1 MPIKASNQVTIT
13 NVADGRDSVTV
24 ILTDENHTFAADSS
38 GHAAAA
44 AVSTDILAF
53 QGIKRIAAAVG
64 SITGLPAG
72 MTMTVKNN
80 GTASTSVTVAV
91 TSSLTALSGTVNIPI
106 TANGV
111 SITKVFS
118 YTLSKAGAAGSA
130 GAPAKAVDLSAT
142 SQVFKSSDGGITF
155 SPDTIRLT
163 PVFQGG
169 ITFGKWQYSRDGGS
183 SWTDVSG
190 AAHGLTVS
198 SGALTISKTSD
209 LFTRDVTS
217 LSLKCISSDSAY
229 FDVITVLKLYDTADL
244 EIGGRNLALNSR
256 KGWYSASSHVMNGRL
271 SETWVP
277 GAVYTVSLK
286 GSVTGA
292 GLGLWR
298 DLGNTPAAENLSY
311 DETKKIYQATFT
323 CPDPAPGD
331 TDVNTFSVATHPA
344 SETVTA
350 SVEWIKIERGN
361 HATDWTPAPE
371 DINTQTSLTV
381 LGTQSGVTG
390 NWTGK
395 ADLFYLQDGQQ
406 ITYWLPYNGSG
417 NASLNLTLADGS
429 ATGAVPC
436 YYSGSTRLTTQYP
449 ANNAIRLIYRQNV
462 SAGSSVISQGWWA
475 DANYNADTYDRVKH
489 ASPITAK
496 SAITAKKLIVG
507 DNSGYFHLAPSAG
520 FDITKQILY
529 AAGSIAAG
537 ATGTNNFT
545 QFPEVDLQATKAGWT
560 GEAKKTCYLVGT
572 LSGTTFTPG
581 SALFTTTEPAS
592 EDHLLYISLGYMSG
606 THKIYLYPQHD
617 IYMYSDNGF
626 KALPQIISETK
637 STLSGVSSIVNKVD
651 KSITDKVWMTDIDG
665 KISAYDNTTVKTITD
680 KVTSLTTDL
689 SGISSKVSTAET
701 SLRTMDGR
709 VTSLTTRVNSAE
721 QKITDEA
728 ITSTVRQYVQ
738 IGGVNLLDGTRDF
751 SGMTGGFG
759 YNDGWEDGF
768 AVYYYKNNSGTE
780 NENVCVWHDKINI
793 KPNTYYSLSFYACGD
808 GYIDSVLYNS
818 SDSAYNPCINSESLS
833 GGFGSSSSD
842 GRVCHELGSN
852 WARYK
857 MIFKTKEDA
866 SGFMTVVPA
875 IMYPTGQIYIYGIK
889 FEEGQ
894 IPTAWS
900 PSPNDTDAEISAVQT
915 TASQLSDRFRWIV
928 KSGTSSSNF
937 ELTDRTA
944 TLAAN
949 YINLHGLISFNG
961 LSSETQGKINATP
974 AWITTNG
981 NTLLNLKNMVMKW
994 TDNAISTTTQING
1007 GWIKTNTIT
1016 AEKIALGDFTN
1027 YVTANEA
1034 LSKSAITGNHPF
1046 GSGGDNIFSNGYI
1059 TKKTSSNAYLALTQY
1074 KPNSF
1079 NNNDELYYTFTA
1091 KGSASGSCTVSV
1103 FFCGNRSTDDLTT
1116 KVTVSGPTHSLTTAE
1131 QTFSGTI
1138 KLGSCKNYGY
1148 YAICIYDRST
1158 SKIQIYAKN
1167 VCVRKKNQG
1176 ELIVDGSITAE
1187 KLAANSIT
1195 SAKIATD
1202 AIKSRNYV
1210 SGTSGAYLNLSNGT
1224 FDSKYLKWDSNG
1236 KLTATAGL
1244 IGGWTIDSANNTRL
1258 FSQFIHG
1265 SDQYTVY
1272 LQPMSATHTTSTYS
1286 VFVNKNNTIMGGLRT
1301 DGHLMTGAGLDVVAG
1316 GANISGGLTCN
1327 GILNMG
1333 SNKIQW
1339 NMAGN
1344 DSAAIIVRNWGTD
1357 NGGLEFCTG
1366 DNGNEPIY
1374 VSQYS
1379 DNDYISNT
1387 YTRRAELLDRSG
1399 NTKLPGILDVGVST
1413 RVVDY
1418 LIAGQGKVYRAVIGS
1433 GGTDRVFFSLQKNDG
1448 TWLNEFGIYPDHIST
1463 TGSMWCNIYKSKA
1476 NNQSNAVQIHT
1487 NYALYVKN
1495 YAGTDPQEII
1505 AGKYTT
1511 ASSEKFKSNIS
1522 PYQENALS
1530 LIRRSPVYSYNRKID
1545 LEKGIHKKEIGF
1557 VIERG
1562 APDCIVNET
1571 RDAVNMYSI
1580 SGILWKGM
1588 QELDGCLAA
1597 HAGRISEI
1605 ESKES
1610 QLEHEIQNLNS
1621 QLARAYALLAAHG
1634 IRETISSEEEIKC

>member
-80 GTASTSVTVAV
+80 GTASASVTVAV

-118 YTLSKAGAAGSA
+118 YTLSKAGAAGAA

-142 SQVFKSSDGGITF
+142 SQVFKSSDGGLTF

-183 SWTDVSG
+183 SWTDVSA

-701 SLRTMDGR
+701 TLRTMDGQ
-709 VTSLTTRVNSAE
+709 VTSLTARVNSAE

-780 NENVCVWHDKINI
+780 NEDVCVWHDKINI

-808 GYIDSVLYNS
+808 GYIDSILCNS
-818 SDSAYNPCINSESLS
+818 SDSACNPCINSESLS

-961 LSSETQGKINATP
+961 LNSDTQGKINATP

-981 NTLLNLKNMVMKW
+981 NTMLNLKNMVMKW

-1027 YVTANEA
+1027 YVTANEV
-1034 LSKSAITGNHPF
+1034 LSPSAVIGNHPF
-1046 GSGGDNIFSNGYI
+1046 GSGGDNIFSSGYI
-1059 TKKTSSNAYLALTQY
+1059 TKKTSSNAYLAMSQY

-1079 NNNDELYYTFTA
+1079 NNNEELYYTFTA

-1103 FFCGNRSTDDLTT
+1103 FFYGDRSTDDLTY
-1116 KVTVSGPTHSLTTAE
+1116 KNFYSGPTHSLTTAE

-1138 KLGSCKNYGY
+1138 KLGACKNYGY

-1258 FSQFIHG
+1258 FSQFTYG
-1265 SDQYTVY
+1265 SDQYTLY
-1272 LQPMSATHTTSTYS
+1272 LQPMSATHTTGTYS
-1286 VFVNKNNTIMGGLRT
+1286 VFINKNSTIIAGLRT
-1301 DGHLMTGAGLDVVAG
+1301 DGYFMTKSGLGVAG
-1316 GANISGGLTCN
+1316 GATFDDGLSCN
-1327 GILNMG
+1327 GTLHMA

-1339 NMAGN
+1339 NMAGS
-1344 DSAAIIVRNWGTD
+1344 DSAAIIARDWGTD
-1357 NGGLEFCTG
+1357 NGGLEICTG
-1366 DNGNEPIY
+1366 DNGNEAIFIT
-1374 VSQYS
+1374 QYP
-1379 DNDYISNT
+1379 DNNYNFNT
-1387 YTRRAELLDRSG
+1387 YTRRADLLDSSG
-1399 NTKLPGILDVGVST
+1399 NTKFPGILDVGVSV
-1413 RVVDY
+1413 RAASH
-1418 LIAGQGKVYRAVIGS
+1418 LIAGQGKYYRAVVAS
-1433 GGTDRVFFSLQKNDG
+1433 GGSDRVYFSLQKNDG

-1610 QLEHEIQNLNS
+1610 QLEREIQNLNS

>member
-53 QGIKRIAAAVG
+53 QGVKRIAAAVG

-80 GTASTSVTVAV
+80 GTASASVTVAV

-118 YTLSKAGAAGSA
+118 YTLSKAGAAGAA

-142 SQVFKSSDGGITF
+142 SQVFKSSDGGLTF

-183 SWTDVSG
+183 SWTDVSA

-311 DETKKIYQATFT
+311 DETKKIYQATFI

-417 NASLNLTLADGS
+417 NATLNLTLADGS

-462 SAGSSVISQGWWA
+462 SAGSSVISHGWWA

-496 SAITAKKLIVG
+496 TAITAGKLIVG

-560 GEAKKTCYLVGT
+560 GAAKKTCYLVGT

-581 SALFTTTEPAS
+581 SVLFTTTEPAS

-637 STLSGVSSIVNKVD
+637 STLSGVSSIVDKVD

-701 SLRTMDGR
+701 TLRTMDGQ
-709 VTSLTTRVNSAE
+709 VTSLTARVNSAE

-759 YNDGWEDGF
+759 YEYGWENGF
-768 AVYYYKNNSGTE
+768 TSYYYQNTSDSE
-780 NENVCVWHDKINI
+780 SENVCIWHDTIDI
-793 KPNTYYSLSFYACGD
+793 KPNTYYALSFYAS
-808 GYIDSVLYNS
+808 GYGSIDSILCNS
-818 SDSAYNPCINSESLS
+818 VSSAYNPCVESESLS
-833 GGFGSSSSD
+833 GGTGSSSSD
-842 GRVCHELGSN
+842 GRVTHLLDSN
-852 WARYK
+852 WYRYK
-857 MIFKTKEDA
+857 MVFKTREDA
-866 SGFMTVVPA
+866 SGIITVIPA
-875 IMYPTGQIYIYGIK
+875 ILHPVGEIYIYGIK

-894 IPTAWS
+894 IPTDWS
-900 PSPNDTDAEISAVQT
+900 PSSNDTDMKISAVQT

-1027 YVTANEA
+1027 YVTANEV
-1034 LSKSAITGNHPF
+1034 LSQSAIAGNHPF
-1046 GSGGDNIFSNGYI
+1046 GSGGDNIFSSGYI
-1059 TKKTSSNAYLALTQY
+1059 TKKTSSNPYLALTQY

-1079 NNNDELYYTFTA
+1079 NNNEELYYTFTA

-1138 KLGSCKNYGY
+1138 NLGSCKNYGY
-1148 YAICIYDRST
+1148 YAICIYDKSS

-1176 ELIVDGSITAE
+1176 ELIVDGSITADKINVNSLE
-1187 KLAANSIT
+1187 AISANIGGFSIGGSYIAKGTTALAGASNSVYLGTNGISCGTTFKVTNAGEMNCSNAIITGGNIVLSTGEESIPSIT
-1195 SAKIATD
+1195 LKTNSPAYINMNGYM
-1202 AIKSRNYV
+1202 IRSFSRD
-1210 SGTSGAYLNLSNGT
+1210 SGKEL
-1224 FDSKYLKWDSNG
+1224 W
-1236 KLTATAGL
+1236 
-1244 IGGWTIDSANNTRL
+1244 RL
-1258 FSQFIHG
+1258 FSMFSSTAIFSIKGRILVEKSYDG
-1265 SDQYTVY
+1265 SWGSLETVGDM
-1272 LQPMSATHTTSTYS
+1272 LCGGNIDVTGSAS
-1286 VFVNKNNTIMGGLRT
+1286 I
-1301 DGHLMTGAGLDVVAG
+1301 AGTLDVQGHSRTANYLCAG
-1316 GANISGGLTCN
+1316 
-1327 GILNMG
+1327 
-1333 SNKIQW
+1333 
-1339 NMAGN
+1339 
-1344 DSAAIIVRNWGTD
+1344 
-1357 NGGLEFCTG
+1357 
-1366 DNGNEPIY
+1366 Y
-1374 VSQYS
+1374 
-1379 DNDYISNT
+1379 
-1387 YTRRAELLDRSG
+1387 
-1399 NTKLPGILDVGVST
+1399 
-1413 RVVDY
+1413 
-1418 LIAGQGKVYRAVIGS
+1418 GKVNRAVIGS
-1433 GGTDRVFFSLQKNDG
+1433 AGDRVWFSLQKNDSS
-1448 TWLNEFGIYPDHIST
+1448 WANEIGLFPDHT
-1463 TGSMWCNIYKSKA
+1463 HLQKPLWCNTIRSCA

-1588 QELDGCLAA
+1588 QELDCCLAA
-1597 HAGRISEI
+1597 HAGRITEI

-1610 QLEHEIQNLNS
+1610 QLEREIQNLNS

>member
-80 GTASTSVTVAV
+80 GTASASVTVAV

-111 SITKVFS
+111 SFTKVFS

-142 SQVFKSSDGGITF
+142 SQVFKSSDGGLTF

-190 AAHGLTVS
+190 ASHGLTVS
-198 SGALTISKTSD
+198 TGALTISKTSD

-298 DLGNTPAAENLSY
+298 DLGNTPAAESLSY

-701 SLRTMDGR
+701 TLRTMNGQ
-709 VTSLTTRVNSAE
+709 VTSLTARVNSAE

-780 NENVCVWHDKINI
+780 NEDVCVWHDKINI

-808 GYIDSVLYNS
+808 GYIDSILCNS
-818 SDSAYNPCINSESLS
+818 SDSACNPCINSESLS

-974 AWITTNG
+974 VWITTNG

-1027 YVTANEA
+1027 YVTANEV
-1034 LSKSAITGNHPF
+1034 LSQSAIAGNHPF

-1059 TKKTSSNAYLALTQY
+1059 TKKTSSNPYLALTQY

-1079 NNNDELYYTFTA
+1079 NNNEELYYTFTA

-1103 FFCGNRSTDDLTT
+1103 FFYGDRSTDNLTH
-1116 KVTVSGPTHSLTTAE
+1116 KSSYSGPTHSLTTAE

-1272 LQPMSATHTTSTYS
+1272 LQPMSATHTTGTYS

-1301 DGHLMTGAGLDVVAG
+1301 DGYLMTGTGLGVGG
-1316 GANISGGLTCN
+1316 GATISGGLEVSDGATIN
-1327 GILNMG
+1327 SGLTVSYG
-1333 SNKIQW
+1333 GAKI
-1339 NMAGN
+1339 GGTLTI
-1344 DSAAIIVRNWGTD
+1344 DYGGAAV
-1357 NGGLEFCTG
+1357 TG
-1366 DNGNEPIY
+1366 DVETSGAFLGGIGKTYRFAAGGAGDCVWMDCRNA
-1374 VSQYS
+1374 
-1379 DNDYISNT
+1379 SN
-1387 YTRRAELLDRSG
+1387 AMQNNLL
-1399 NTKLPGILDVGVST
+1399 
-1413 RVVDY
+1413 
-1418 LIAGQGKVYRAVIGS
+1418 
-1433 GGTDRVFFSLQKNDG
+1433 
-1448 TWLNEFGIYPDHIST
+1448 IYPDHT
-1463 TGSMWCNIYKSKA
+1463 TLINPLWCNTIRSRA
-1476 NNQSNAVQIHT
+1476 NSQSHAVQIHT

-1610 QLEHEIQNLNS
+1610 QLEREIQNLNS